1 MPLSISR
8 SIGEKLI
15 LQTPGQDPIEI
26 MVARVSGKKVTLG
39 IAAPSEVRI
48 ARSEILATSR
58 ELRSLIQRGG
68 VK

>member
-15 LQTPGQDPIEI
+15 LTTPGQEPIEI
-26 MVARVSGKKVTLG
+26 MVARVSGKKVILG
-39 IAAPSEVRI
+39 IAAPAEVRI
-48 ARSEILATSR
+48 ARSELLATSR